1 MTFRNVPTDL
11 TNQLGYQKGKELFQ
25 MGFVLQANSFSF

>member
-1 MTFRNVPTDL
+1 MTFRNVPAIL
-11 TNQLGYQKGKELFQ
+11 TNQLGYQKDRELFQ